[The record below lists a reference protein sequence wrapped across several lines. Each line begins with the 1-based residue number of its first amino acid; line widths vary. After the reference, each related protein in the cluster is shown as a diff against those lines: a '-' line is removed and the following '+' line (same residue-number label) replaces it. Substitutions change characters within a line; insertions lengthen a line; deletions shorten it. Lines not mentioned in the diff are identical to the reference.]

1 MIKVLIQYEI
11 YRYTL
16 ECLDLGIFDVGKT
29 LNELMKSFEEA
40 LLLLNTIKQTNYEL
54 KDFLFNIK
62 NLKRNKSKK

>member
-29 LNELMKSFEEA
+29 LDDLFNSFQEA
-40 LLLLNTIKQTNYEL
+40 LELYNEAMNKNYKLSDCKFILLNL
-54 KDFLFNIK
+54 KGVK
-62 NLKRNKSKK
+62 ND